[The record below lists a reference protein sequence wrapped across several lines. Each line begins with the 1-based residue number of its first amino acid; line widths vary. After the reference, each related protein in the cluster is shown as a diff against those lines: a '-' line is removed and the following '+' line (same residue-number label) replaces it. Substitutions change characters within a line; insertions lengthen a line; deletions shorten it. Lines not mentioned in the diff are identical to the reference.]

1 MQYYLYKQGTLTGPV
16 GSEKLDDL
24 KKSKKLMEYHWVI
37 DNESQTWKSLCDAPG
52 DNPFKMSQENMK
64 DRSLSGAFFIA
75 KNAYSGIIRNFHSF
89 GVELVLKDQKNP
101 LRGLSEL
108 KSIFLNL
115 CDETNFTF
123 VNAKAFMESQ
133 EVAEDGLHVRFHWD
147 QQEVA
152 L

>member
-1 MQYYLYKQGTLTGPV
+1 MQYYLYKHGSLTGPF
-16 GSEKLDDL
+16 GEEKIEDL
-24 KKSKKLMEYHWVI
+24 KKTKKLMEYHWVI
-37 DNESQTWKSLCDAPG
+37 DSASQTWKSVCDAPAN
-52 DNPFKMSQENMK
+52 NPFQLSEKNMK

-75 KNAYSGIIRNFHSF
+75 KNAYSGVIQSFHSF
-89 GVELVLKDQKNP
+89 GVEIVLKNQKNP

-123 VNAKAFMESQ
+123 VNAKAFMQSQ
-133 EVAEDGLHVRFHWD
+133 EVSDDGLHIRFHWD
-147 QQEVA
+147 QQEVV